1 MQKVIV
7 SVALDPADAAK
18 LQAVRR
24 SREVI
29 PSLSA
34 VAREMLLTGLTGGG
48 VSFTPPVLVDVY
60 PGDIDEVREAM
71 DGPAGTRPSLA
82 FSRALLRFYDEVM
95 AMTGGAPPTTE
106 PKNAAGFTAAEQA
119 EIDAYAAKAQAEA
132 PVAQVVPFRGAGS
145 R

>member
-24 SREVI
+24 AREVI

-34 VAREMLLTGLTGGG
+34 VAREMLLTGLSGGG
-48 VSFTPPVLVDVY
+48 VPFTPPALVDVY

-95 AMTGGAPPTTE
+95 AMTGGKGADE

-132 PVAQVVPFRGAGS
+132 PIAQVVPFRGAAS

>member
-95 AMTGGAPPTTE
+95 AMTGGKGADE

>member
-95 AMTGGAPPTTE
+95 AMTGGKGADE

-132 PVAQVVPFRGAGS
+132 PVAQVVPFRGAVS